1 MSEIILSGIRQQ
13 VLGGYNCLRG
23 YAPMNDLIEVSEA
36 RNYQRKI
43 IDKHI
48 EEISDFYR
56 SDKYLFFPEIILA
69 CEIDDSEFFRGMQL
83 EYGATLSSKGI
94 KYRYYKSNGKS
105 ELKINTEQIKL
116 HIIDGNH
123 RLKAFVETPFEETK
137 LVPFCILFLSKGIND
152 KDAQVIFNNINY
164 KHKPLRL
171 EENLERIFSEEGQ
184 SSFEDNEIKE
194 TFGLEFLEAKKLLI
208 KIENSDIADHFKRLF
223 PDYRTACYKIMDF
236 IKCEEKLTD
245 DFCEENDV
253 VKIIKDFIFENLK
266 SISIDLGLFIAL
278 LYMKLFDQDNY
289 MYFLNWVKK
298 YKIIELTNLNPADII
313 NISNS
318 IKQQTSRQIF
328 VSMPFGEDECDD
340 MYDAIVE
347 VAASI
352 SADTGFKIPK
362 PIRIDSLEKSH
373 TYLITD
379 EILSHIENAGYII
392 ADLTYQR
399 QNVYHEIGYA
409 MGYIKG
415 KGLSEN
421 LLLVMK
427 NPPAGQEHDEKYNVG
442 FNLRAYNQL
451 RYTKLSTFKKD
462 IKEKLLLHYGLK

>member
-1 MSEIILSGIRQQ
+1 MSEIILSGIRKQ
-13 VLGGYNCLRG
+13 VFGGYNCLRG
-23 YAPMNDLIEVSEA
+23 YASMADLIEISEA
-36 RNYQRKI
+36 KNYQRKI

-48 EEISDFYR
+48 EEISEFYK
-56 SDKYLFFPEIILA
+56 SDNYLFFPEIILA
-69 CEIDDSEFFRGMQL
+69 CEIDNSEFFTTMQL
-83 EYGATLSSKGI
+83 EYGITLYSKGV

-105 ELKINTEQIKL
+105 ELKINSDEIKL

-137 LVPFCILFLSKGIND
+137 LVPFCILFLSKGVND
-152 KDAQVIFNNINY
+152 KDANVIFNNINY
-164 KHKPLRL
+164 KQKPLRL
-171 EENLERIFSEEGQ
+171 EENLERIFFDEGENTF
-184 SSFEDNEIKE
+184 SDFEIKE

-208 KIENSDIADHFKRLF
+208 KIENSEIIKHFKKIF
-223 PDYRTACYKIMDF
+223 PDYRTACYKIMEF
-236 IKCEEKLTD
+236 IKYKGQLSD
-245 DFCEENDV
+245 NFCDEHDI
-253 VKIIKDFIFENLK
+253 VKTIQEFIFENLK
-266 SISIDLGLFIAL
+266 STSIDLGLFIAL
-278 LYMKLFDQDNY
+278 VYMKLFDQDNY

-298 YKIIELTNLNPADII
+298 YKITELTNLNPSDII

-318 IKQQTSRQIF
+318 IKNQTSRQIF

-340 MYDAIVE
+340 MYDAVVE
-347 VAASI
+347 VVESI
-352 SADTGFKIPK
+352 STKDFIIPK

-373 TYLITD
+373 TYIITD
-379 EILSHIENAGYII
+379 EILAHIENAGYII
-392 ADLTYQR
+392 ADLTCQR

-427 NPPAGQEHDEKYNVG
+427 NPPAGHEHDEKYNVG

-451 RYTKLSTFKKD
+451 RYTKLSTFKED

>member
-23 YAPMNDLIEVSEA
+23 YAPMNDLIEISEA
-36 RNYQRKI
+36 KNYQRKI

-48 EEISDFYR
+48 KEISDFYR
-56 SDKYLFFPEIILA
+56 SNKYLFFPEIILA
-69 CEIDDSEFFRGMQL
+69 CEIDDSEFFTSMQL
-83 EYGATLSSKGI
+83 EYGATLYSKGI

-105 ELKINTEQIKL
+105 ELKIDTKQIKL

-137 LVPFCILFLSKGIND
+137 LVPFCILFLSKGNND

-164 KHKPLRL
+164 KQKPLRL
-171 EENLERIFSEEGQ
+171 EENLERIFSDDDENTFLD
-184 SSFEDNEIKE
+184 SEIKE
-194 TFGLEFLEAKKLLI
+194 AFGLEFLEAKKLLI
-208 KIENSDIADHFKRLF
+208 KIENSDIVEHFKKLF
-223 PDYRTACYKIMDF
+223 PDYRTACYKIMEF
-236 IKCEEKLTD
+236 IKYKNNLTD
-245 DFCEENDV
+245 DFCEAKDL
-253 VKIIKDFIFENLK
+253 VKIIKEFIFKNLK

-278 LYMKLFDQDNY
+278 LYITLFDKDNY

-298 YKIIELTNLNPADII
+298 YKIIELTNLNPEDII
-313 NISNS
+313 TISNS

-328 VSMPFGEDECDD
+328 VSMPFDKNDCDD

-347 VAASI
+347 VVESI
-352 SADTGFKIPK
+352 SATGFKMPK

-415 KGLSEN
+415 KGLSKN

-427 NPPAGQEHDEKYNVG
+427 KPPEGHEQDEKYNVG

-451 RYTKLSTFKKD
+451 RYTKLSAFKKD